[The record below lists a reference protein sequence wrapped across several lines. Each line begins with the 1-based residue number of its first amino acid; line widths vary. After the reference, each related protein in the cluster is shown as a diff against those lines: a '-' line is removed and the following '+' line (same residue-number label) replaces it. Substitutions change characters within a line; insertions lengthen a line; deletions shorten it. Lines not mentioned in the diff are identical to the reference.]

1 MVPFYIKNIPS
12 RAFCVY
18 AVINF
23 HHLSEYQSP
32 SSSSSSSKANNN
44 NKTLLLKGV
53 SGAEVSKHTRERH
66 EPEEEKSRP
75 QDLSKA
81 VVVEKTNQQKL
92 NNRKVFGG
100 VEEAIPSTSR
110 AVIDKEANNK
120 KSSDVEI
127 TKREKEETRTIN
139 MLSNPIENH
148 YSREP
153 DLRYTSLSDVS
164 RSISSY
170 AIDSVTANRLAM
182 QEYDVQSVHSTNHHH
197 RPYDSSALVNSQTAF
212 ERYDP
217 NYTLQRTSM
226 YSPYCQP
233 TLEELASQQKYLL
246 EQQQPPLMKTE
257 PDDSNNGP
265 IYPRPI
271 YHAYDP
277 TGKEL
282 RLLSFI
288 LIKFIIPS
296 RNSSLQNISKLSITD
311 FNHYNNRHRKLKC
324 CKY

>member
-1 MVPFYIKNIPS
+1 M
-12 RAFCVY
+12 
-18 AVINF
+18 
-23 HHLSEYQSP
+23 
-32 SSSSSSSKANNN
+32 
-44 NKTLLLKGV
+44 KGV
-53 SGAEVSKHTRERH
+53 SSAEASKHTRERH
-66 EPEEEKSRP
+66 EHEEEEKSRP

-92 NNRKVFGG
+92 NNRKIFGG
-100 VEEAIPSTSR
+100 VEEAVPSTSR

-120 KSSDVEI
+120 KSSDI
-127 TKREKEETRTIN
+127 DNSKREKVETKNLN

-197 RPYDSSALVNSQTAF
+197 HRPYDSSALVNSQTAF

-217 NYTLQRTSM
+217 NYALQRTSM

-265 IYPRPI
+265 VYPRPI

-277 TGKEL
+277 TGITEAL
-282 RLLSFI
+282 
-288 LIKFIIPS
+288 PS
-296 RNSSLQNISKLSITD
+296 NSS
-311 FNHYNNRHRKLKC
+311 
-324 CKY
+324 

>member
-1 MVPFYIKNIPS
+1 LLPLSLSYSIIIAVQTTQRIYT
-12 RAFCVY
+12 
-18 AVINF
+18 VINF

-32 SSSSSSSKANNN
+32 SSSSSLSKVNN
-44 NKTLLLKGV
+44 NKTLLLKGGN
-53 SGAEVSKHTRERH
+53 SSSNSSNSSASTAAYTKKGRE
-66 EPEEEKSRP
+66 EEEEKSARP

-81 VVVEKTNQQKL
+81 VIVEKTNSKE
-92 NNRKVFGG
+92 VVVAGTSS
-100 VEEAIPSTSR
+100 STSR
-110 AVIDKEANNK
+110 VTAVDKETNK
-120 KSSDVEI
+120 KSNDDVNSA
-127 TKREKEETRTIN
+127 KREKVDTKNLN
-139 MLSNPIENH
+139 MLSNPIENHH

-182 QEYDVQSVHSTNHHH
+182 QEYDMQSVHSTNH

-246 EQQQPPLMKTE
+246 EQQQQHQHHQPPLMKTE

-265 IYPRPI
+265 VYPRPI

-277 TGKEL
+277 TGKDSFDP
-282 RLLSFI
+282 LL
-288 LIKFIIPS
+288 
-296 RNSSLQNISKLSITD
+296 NLS
-311 FNHYNNRHRKLKC
+311 
-324 CKY
+324 

>member
-1 MVPFYIKNIPS
+1 M
-12 RAFCVY
+12 
-18 AVINF
+18 
-23 HHLSEYQSP
+23 
-32 SSSSSSSKANNN
+32 
-44 NKTLLLKGV
+44 LKGV
-53 SGAEVSKHTRERH
+53 SSAEVSKHTRERH
-66 EPEEEKSRP
+66 EQGEEEKSRP

-92 NNRKVFGG
+92 NNNRKIFGG
-100 VEEAIPSTSR
+100 GEEEPSTSR
-110 AVIDKEANNK
+110 AVIDKEANNNNK
-120 KSSDVEI
+120 KSSDVDFS
-127 TKREKEETRTIN
+127 KREKVETKNLN

-182 QEYDVQSVHSTNHHH
+182 QEYEVQGVHSTNHHHHHH

-265 IYPRPI
+265 VYPRPM

-277 TGKEL
+277 TGKA
-282 RLLSFI
+282 SSPFI
-288 LIKFIIPS
+288 YL
-296 RNSSLQNISKLSITD
+296 N
-311 FNHYNNRHRKLKC
+311 
-324 CKY
+324 

>member
-1 MVPFYIKNIPS
+1 M
-12 RAFCVY
+12 
-18 AVINF
+18 
-23 HHLSEYQSP
+23 SEYQSP
-32 SSSSSSSKANNN
+32 SSSSSLSKVNN
-44 NKTLLLKGV
+44 NKTLLLKGGGNSASSSS
-53 SGAEVSKHTRERH
+53 SGSSSSNGAAHTKKGRG
-66 EPEEEKSRP
+66 EEEVREEREKSVRP

-81 VVVEKTNQQKL
+81 VIVEKTNSKE
-92 NNRKVFGG
+92 VVGTSS
-100 VEEAIPSTSR
+100 STSR
-110 AVIDKEANNK
+110 VTAVDKETNK
-120 KSSDVEI
+120 KSNDDEVNSVS
-127 TKREKEETRTIN
+127 KREKVDIKNLN
-139 MLSNPIENH
+139 MLSNPIENHH

-182 QEYDVQSVHSTNHHH
+182 QEYDSMQSVHSTNH

-246 EQQQPPLMKTE
+246 EQQQQHQQHHQPPLMKTE

-265 IYPRPI
+265 VYPRPI

-277 TGKEL
+277 TGKDSSHPSHFFTPSH
-282 RLLSFI
+282 LS
-288 LIKFIIPS
+288 
-296 RNSSLQNISKLSITD
+296 
-311 FNHYNNRHRKLKC
+311 
-324 CKY
+324 

>member
-1 MVPFYIKNIPS
+1 M
-12 RAFCVY
+12 Y

-66 EPEEEKSRP
+66 ENEEEEEKSRP

-92 NNRKVFGG
+92 NNRKIFGG
-100 VEEAIPSTSR
+100 VEEAAPSTSR

-120 KSSDVEI
+120 KSSDVDNS
-127 TKREKEETRTIN
+127 KREKVETKNSN

-182 QEYDVQSVHSTNHHH
+182 QEYDVQAVHSTNHH

-246 EQQQPPLMKTE
+246 EQQPPLMKTE

-265 IYPRPI
+265 VYPRPI

-277 TGKEL
+277 TG
-282 RLLSFI
+282 I
-288 LIKFIIPS
+288 AYPS
-296 RNSSLQNISKLSITD
+296 
-311 FNHYNNRHRKLKC
+311 
-324 CKY
+324 

>member
-1 MVPFYIKNIPS
+1 M
-12 RAFCVY
+12 Y

-53 SGAEVSKHTRERH
+53 SSVEVSKHTRERQI
-66 EPEEEKSRP
+66 EREEEKSRP

-81 VVVEKTNQQKL
+81 VVVEKTNQEKL
-92 NNRKVFGG
+92 NNRKIFGG
-100 VEEAIPSTSR
+100 VEEAAPSTSR
-110 AVIDKEANNK
+110 AVIDKEASNK
-120 KSSDVEI
+120 KSSDDDNS
-127 TKREKEETRTIN
+127 KREKVETKNSN

-182 QEYDVQSVHSTNHHH
+182 QEYDVQSIHTANHH

-277 TGKEL
+277 TG
-282 RLLSFI
+282 RDFTSNHLS
-288 LIKFIIPS
+288 
-296 RNSSLQNISKLSITD
+296 
-311 FNHYNNRHRKLKC
+311 
-324 CKY
+324 